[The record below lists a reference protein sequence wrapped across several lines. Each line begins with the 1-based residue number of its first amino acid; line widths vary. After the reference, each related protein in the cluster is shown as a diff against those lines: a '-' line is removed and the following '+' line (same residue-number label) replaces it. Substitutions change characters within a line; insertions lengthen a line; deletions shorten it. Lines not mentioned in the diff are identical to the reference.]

1 MRWRICP
8 PDRIATRIGLT
19 VLAALLAIMGVVALI
34 RTTEE
39 SVLWPPT
46 GLDIAGRIAS
56 IVMLVDRTPWADRP
70 ETARRFDGPEIEVQ
84 WHETLG
90 FTGDDRSGKPLFS
103 ILRRQ
108 LLDRLAAP
116 DAQIRIDVSR
126 ALAPF
131 QHDGSSGSNE
141 SPHVVDVL
149 QVAVRLSDQSWVAV
163 AITDPRF
170 GMLRLVHWPL
180 PFIVAGIV
188 IVLVSWWAAR
198 KITAPL
204 AGFAAAAER
213 LGTDPDAPPLVE
225 TGPREIR
232 DATRAF
238 NRMQMRLK
246 RYVDD
251 RMQMLAAI
259 SHDLR
264 TPLTRLRLRA
274 ELIEDPEQLRKTLAD
289 IAEMEAMI
297 NATLAFARDDA
308 RAEARTRVDLAA
320 LLQTICDDLTDTGHL
335 AALGDAARCPIA
347 CRPGAMRRAFSNL
360 IDNAVKYGGRA
371 DVGLA
376 IEAGHA
382 VVTVDDHG
390 PGIPADELESVF
402 LPFYRLERSRSRDT
416 GGVGLGLAVV
426 KTIIHAHGGDIQLAN
441 RPDGGLRASVSLP
454 LDVAPRAAARDKT
467 APAAQVAT
475 AVHG

>member
-1 MRWRICP
+1 MSRHICP

-19 VLAALLAIMGVVALI
+19 VVAALGAIIGTVMLI

-39 SVLWPPT
+39 TLLWPPT

-56 IVMLVDRTPWADRP
+56 IVMLVDRTPRAERP
-70 ETARRFDGPEIEVQ
+70 QTTRRFGGADIEVRWQ
-84 WHETLG
+84 ETLG
-90 FTGDDRSGKPLFS
+90 LSGDDKHSRLFG

-108 LLDRLAAP
+108 LADRLAAP
-116 DAQIRIDVSR
+116 DAQIRIEVGN
-126 ALAPF
+126 AIAPF
-131 QHDGSSGSNE
+131 DSAGVDRSGE
-141 SPHVVDVL
+141 ALRRVDVL
-149 QVAVRLSDQSWVAV
+149 HVAVRLSDQSWVTV
-163 AITDPRF
+163 TITDVRF
-170 GMLRLVHWPL
+170 EVLRLVHWPL
-180 PFIVAGIV
+180 PLVIAGIV
-188 IVLVSWWAAR
+188 IALISWWAAR

-213 LGTDPDAPPLVE
+213 LGTDPDAPPLAE

-238 NRMQMRLK
+238 NRMQTRLK

-274 ELIEDPEQLRKTLAD
+274 ELIEDPEQLRRTLAD

-297 NATLAFARDDA
+297 DATLAFARDDA

-320 LLQTICDDLTDTGHL
+320 LLQTICDDLADSGL
-335 AALGDAARCPIA
+335 CAALGDAERCPIS
-347 CRPGAMRRAFSNL
+347 CRPGAMRRAFGNL

-371 DVGLA
+371 DVRLA
-376 IEAGHA
+376 VDTGHA
-382 VVTVDDHG
+382 IVTIDDDG
-390 PGIPADELESVF
+390 PGIPEDELEQVF
-402 LPFYRLERSRSRDT
+402 APFYRLERSRNRDT
-416 GGVGLGLAVV
+416 GGVGLGLAVA
-426 KTIIHAHGGDIQLAN
+426 KTIIHAHGGDIQLIN
-441 RPDGGLRASVSLP
+441 RDAGGLGSAEISVGE
-454 LDVAPRAAARDKT
+454 RAAPKR
-467 APAAQVAT
+467 
-475 AVHG
+475 